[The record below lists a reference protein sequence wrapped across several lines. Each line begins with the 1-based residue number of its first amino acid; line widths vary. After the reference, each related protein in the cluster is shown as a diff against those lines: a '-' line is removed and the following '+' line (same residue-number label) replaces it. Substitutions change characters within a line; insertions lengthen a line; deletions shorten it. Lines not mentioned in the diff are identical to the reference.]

1 MSTYNINDV
10 VEFAGSSY
18 ISLSGSTGIPTPPF
32 SGNWALMAQ
41 AGTSGTDGTSG
52 SSGSSGTNG
61 TSGVSMSIYDEGT
74 LIKSGVAAI
83 NFQGVCATSSESV
96 SADTVNVK
104 IGSQWLI
111 SSHSFSFEQD
121 ILLNPNTYYI
131 GDETSGWD
139 ASRWGLYN
147 SPSFNILLSNGNV
160 GIPSPFNIISG
171 DVITVCGLA
180 YSDIPASPPP
190 MFPPVTDFVRFGV
203 SLSVFN
209 CSNLEASS
217 PPLPAGFPQTGLT
230 TSAYTYTPD
239 NMEYV
244 GEARVCFE
252 LTYTAQYDFPKCD
265 TLFVL
270 GFNNTNLMDSNFSQ
284 VKVTYTFN
292 VNRNC

>member
-1 MSTYNINDV
+1 
-10 VEFAGSSY
+10 
-18 ISLSGSTGIPTPPF
+18 
-32 SGNWALMAQ
+32 
-41 AGTSGTDGTSG
+41 
-52 SSGSSGTNG
+52 
-61 TSGVSMSIYDEGT
+61 MSIYDEGT

-96 SADTVNVK
+96 SANTVNVK

-111 SSHSFSFEQD
+111 SSHSFGFEQD
-121 ILLNPNTYYI
+121 ISLNSSTYYI
-131 GDETSGWD
+131 GDSDSGWD
-139 ASRWGLYN
+139 GSRFGLY
-147 SPSFNILLSNGNV
+147 SDTSSRIPLSNGNV

-180 YSDIPASPPP
+180 YSDIPEPPP
-190 MFPPVTDFVRFGV
+190 LTPVRDFVRFGV

-209 CSNLEASS
+209 CSNLQAASG
-217 PPLPAGFPQTGLT
+217 PPPPILPAGFPQTGLT

-239 NMEYV
+239 EMEYV

-270 GFNNTNLMDSNFSQ
+270 GFNNSNLLDSNFSL

>member
-1 MSTYNINDV
+1 
-10 VEFAGSSY
+10 
-18 ISLSGSTGIPTPPF
+18 
-32 SGNWALMAQ
+32 
-41 AGTSGTDGTSG
+41 
-52 SSGSSGTNG
+52 
-61 TSGVSMSIYDEGT
+61 MSIYDEGT

-96 SADTVNVK
+96 SANTVNVK

-111 SSHSFSFEQD
+111 SSHSFGFEQD
-121 ILLNPNTYYI
+121 ISLNSSTYYI
-131 GDETSGWD
+131 GDSDSGWD
-139 ASRWGLYN
+139 GSRFGLY
-147 SPSFNILLSNGNV
+147 SDTSSRIPLSNGNV

-180 YSDIPASPPP
+180 YSDIPYSDTPI
-190 MFPPVTDFVRFGV
+190 TDFVRFGV

-209 CSNLEASS
+209 CSNLQAASG
-217 PPLPAGFPQTGLT
+217 PPPPILPAGFPQTGLT

-239 NMEYV
+239 EMEYV

-252 LTYTAQYDFPKCD
+252 LTYTAEYDFPKCD

-270 GFNNTNLMDSNFSQ
+270 GFNNSNLLDSNFSL